1 MSKTKKAIDLKAGD
15 IILEQD
21 EPYAK
26 VERNDG
32 RTEPHFMQVKVEP
45 ISKTLKADSVTG
57 KGAMRFLRYLPDAE
71 VVIK

>member
-15 IILEQD
+15 IILEHD

-45 ISKTLKADSVTG
+45 LTKKLRADH
-57 KGAMRFLRYLPDAE
+57 FLRYLPDAE